1 MKKWTKYFVYVSVI
15 FLVYALWKA
24 DYLVIPEINNYFPL
38 AASVLFLIA
47 GYLTKSF
54 VWTQTLKFK
63 EYPVRFKSGIISVGL
78 AELGKYIPG
87 KVWIILGRAGYISE
101 NYSYK
106 LKDTSYVSFYTQIIT
121 IWTGLLIGAAGFLFI
136 PIPAKWAVVFIAGF
150 VLLSLILFVPSL
162 QDFFLRTINKI
173 FKKSIDLP
181 VISVKEFIRLVP
193 FFLFDWFIR
202 ITGFALLLAALS
214 PDFFKFIFL
223 PGYPLSITMGIL
235 AVIAPGGLG
244 VREGVLV
251 FWLHQGGLTIENATT
266 ISLVSRLWM
275 LFGEIF
281 IFVWALILKRN
292 STKKHN
298 AKN

>member
-1 MKKWTKYFVYVSVI
+1 MKKWTKYFVYISVA

-24 DYLVIPEINNYFPL
+24 DYLIVPKIDNYFFL
-38 AASVLFLIA
+38 AVSVVFLIA

-63 EYPVRFKSGIISVGL
+63 NLPVTFRSGVTSVGL

-87 KVWIILGRAGYISE
+87 KLWIILGRAGYISE

-106 LKDTSYVSFYTQIIT
+106 LKDTSYVSFYTQILT

-136 PIPAKWAVVFIAGF
+136 PVPTKWAVIFITGF
-150 VLLSLILFVPSL
+150 VILTLILFVPSL
-162 QDFFLRTINKI
+162 QDFSLGIVNRLLKKNIN
-173 FKKSIDLP
+173 LP
-181 VISVKEFIRLVP
+181 VVRVNELVRLLP

-202 ITGFALLLAALS
+202 IAGFALLLGALS
-214 PDFFKFIFL
+214 PDYLNLLFL
-223 PGYPLSITMGIL
+223 PGYPLSITLGIL

-251 FWLHQGGLTIENATT
+251 FWLHQGGLAIETATT
-266 ISLVSRLWM
+266 ISLVTRLWM
-275 LFGEIF
+275 LFGEVF
-281 IFVWALILKRN
+281 IFVWALSLKRI
-292 STKKHN
+292 STKN
-298 AKN
+298 